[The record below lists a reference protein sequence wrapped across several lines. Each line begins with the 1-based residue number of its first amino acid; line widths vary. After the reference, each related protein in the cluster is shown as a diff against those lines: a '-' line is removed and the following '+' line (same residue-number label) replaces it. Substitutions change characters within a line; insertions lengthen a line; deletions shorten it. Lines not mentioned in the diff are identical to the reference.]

1 MFAFFYADRLVDDA
15 GGGNQRPYTGSL
27 VLIDSITPV
36 EGWKPE
42 CTMLEFIRTHRRL
55 MQFLLLLIIFPS
67 FAFFGLESYMSMG
80 DRDPAVA
87 KVAGQEITQREWD
100 AAQARQIERMQQMF
114 GSQFNPAMFDTPEAK
129 MGSLENLVAQRSL
142 SRHVIDNHLTVSDE
156 AIRTTIL
163 SIPGLTDD
171 KGNFDKARYQQLL
184 AAQNLSPETFEASL
198 RQDLAMQQ
206 VNAAIQNSAFA
217 PKAVAERIALLNQQ
231 KREIQELALGLQ
243 GFKSQVKVT
252 DEMLQAFYD
261 KNVSAFAIPDRAKA
275 EFVVLAAPVIEQ
287 QVTITEN
294 DIKKYYEQNAARY
307 KTDEQR
313 RASHILVK
321 ASKDAPAAEK
331 AAAKAKAEKLLAQ
344 LAKAP
349 GDFAKLAKE
358 NSDDPGSAERGGDLD
373 FFGKGM
379 MVKPFEDAA
388 YALKE
393 GEVSGMVESDFGF
406 HIIKVTAIKPATTL
420 LLSEV
425 KSAIEDEI
433 RRAETGKKFASMIET
448 FSNMVYEQPDSLKP
462 VADKLGLKIDTV
474 SGLTRQPNP
483 ALAPTA
489 AFNQPNFLSALF
501 SDDAVKNKRNT
512 EAIEISPGIYIA
524 GRVVEYTPASQKP
537 LAEVRA
543 QIEERLIATEAE
555 KLAREAGE
563 KQLAELRAGGSAEF
577 GATRAVSRTNFNGA
591 PGPVV
596 AAVMK
601 ADVTKLPAYVGVPV
615 PGRGYNIY
623 RINSVDNQVA
633 DTESLKAE
641 QDQVNEFL
649 SGQEMAAYLG
659 VVKKRAKAEI
669 LKSATSAKPATPQQ

>member
-100 AAQARQIERMQQMF
+100 AAQARQLERMQQMF

-156 AIRTTIL
+156 AIRKTIL

-184 AAQNLSPETFEASL
+184 AAQNLNPEKFEASL

-217 PKAVAERIALLNQQ
+217 PKAVAERIAVLNQQ

-243 GFKSQVKVT
+243 EFKSQVKVT
-252 DEMLQAFYD
+252 DAMLQAFYD
-261 KNVSAFAIPDRAKA
+261 KNVGAFTIPDRAKA

-287 QVTITEN
+287 QVSITEN

-321 ASKDAPAAEK
+321 ASKDAPAGEK

-344 LAKAP
+344 LAKSP

-393 GEVSGMVESDFGF
+393 GEISGMVESDFGF
-406 HIIKVTAIKPATTL
+406 HIIKVTAIKPAATL
-420 LLSEV
+420 PLSEV
-425 KSAIEDEI
+425 KNAIEDEI
-433 RRAETGKKFASMIET
+433 RRTETGKKFASMIET

-462 VADKLGLKIDTV
+462 VADKLGLKIETV
-474 SGLTRQPNP
+474 SGLTRLPNP
-483 ALAPTA
+483 ALPPTA

-501 SDDAVKNKRNT
+501 GEDALKNKRNT
-512 EAIEISPGIYIA
+512 DAIEVSPGIYIA

-537 LAEVRA
+537 LSEVRA

-563 KQLAELRAGGSAEF
+563 KKLAELKSGGSAEF

-591 PGPVV
+591 AGPVV

-601 ADVTKLPAYVGVPV
+601 ADVTKLPTYIGVPV

-623 RINSVDNQVA
+623 RINSVDNPVA
-633 DTESLKAE
+633 DVESLKAE

-659 VVKKRAKAEI
+659 VIKKRAKAEI
-669 LKSATSAKPATPQQ
+669 LKSANAAKPAAPQQ